1 MKHRRTMW
9 FTVQAVRPRQAEAE
23 SFVDV
28 VTLTV
33 RLAGDCIGPRRINEV
48 VHEGYFAGSFIV

>member
-1 MKHRRTMW
+1 MVYCTGL
-9 FTVQAVRPRQAEAE
+9 RPRQAEAE

-28 VTLTV
+28 VYDV